1 MTSWVQ
7 TELLLG
13 FQPRLPQ
20 LEELASLRHLK
31 EKAKVVGPDLDSN
44 MGVLAFHQGGKHP
57 AWLSHISSTD
67 LPINEAL
74 ITLDLRLWRCSR
86 LGGFEAYRC
95 PSVSDLAVP
104 NLQRY

>member
-31 EKAKVVGPDLDSN
+31 GKEKVVGPDLDSN
-44 MGVLAFHQGGKHP
+44 MGVLAFHQEGKHP
-57 AWLSHISSTD
+57 AWLPHISSTD

-74 ITLDLRLWRCSR
+74 ITLDLRL
-86 LGGFEAYRC
+86 
-95 PSVSDLAVP
+95 
-104 NLQRY
+104 

>member
-44 MGVLAFHQGGKHP
+44 MGVLAFQQGGRHP
-57 AWLSHISSTD
+57 AWLPHISSTD
-67 LPINEAL
+67 LPRNEATSL
-74 ITLDLRLWRCSR
+74 VLLQTGR
-86 LGGFEAYRC
+86 FEAYRC
-95 PSVSDLAVP
+95 PSVSDLCGA
-104 NLQRY
+104 